1 MCSSSFL
8 LHCTEEQMICRNRY
22 RDRQTERN
30 REKETTDDL
39 QEFQQETERDKCV
52 EHNIK
57 VRQRIRKKYGN
68 KRRSVQ
74 RAEKL
79 EQWLNIHK
87 G

>member
-22 RDRQTERN
+22 RGRQTESN
-30 REKETTDDL
+30 RGKETTDDL
-39 QEFQQETERDKCV
+39 QEFQQEKERDKCV

-57 VRQRIRKKYGN
+57 VRQRIRKN
-68 KRRSVQ
+68 TEITEEVCREQRS
-74 RAEKL
+74 
-79 EQWLNIHK
+79 LNN